1 MPQYITVSFQQV
13 QGPSSHVCYF
23 LNELIFINIR
33 PDVVQFTADVEEHM
47 PIRSLSASASALKET
62 KFDFI
67 VCAPLGLLEAT
78 NVTPPALILCN
89 AIWT

>member
-1 MPQYITVSFQQV
+1 
-13 QGPSSHVCYF
+13 
-23 LNELIFINIR
+23 
-33 PDVVQFTADVEEHM
+33 M
-47 PIRSLSASASALKET
+47 PIRSLSASASVLKET

>member
-1 MPQYITVSFQQV
+1 MPQYFAVDFQQV
-13 QGPSSHVCYF
+13 QGSSSHVCF
-23 LNELIFINIR
+23 LVIEFIFMDIR

>member
-1 MPQYITVSFQQV
+1 MPQYFAVSFQRRY
-13 QGPSSHVCYF
+13 GPSSHVSF
-23 LNELIFINIR
+23 SVIEFIFINIR
-33 PDVVQFTADVEEHM
+33 PDVVQFIADVEAHM
-47 PIRSLSASASALKET
+47 PIRSLSASASALEET

-89 AIWT
+89 AILT